1 MYWYT
6 IGQTLTQQE
15 HAPAPEQPAVVL
27 LTSEELSHQPA
38 LPGLERTLHHT
49 PPARDARV
57 CKAEVRS
64 DCLAGTLV
72 LPRQGKD
79 GRPLACG
86 YLVTGTR
93 VVLVD
98 DENALQGLLRRIA
111 REKRWT
117 DGSVGRFLYDFFE
130 QLIARDL
137 HQLEKI
143 EDRIEALEDRVLAHE
158 LDDFSA
164 PMTALRKETVAW
176 FRYYSQLDDVACE
189 LHENENG
196 FFTDSEQLLFRM
208 FEDRVI
214 RLREESQL
222 LRESCAQ
229 LQSLFQAEIDTRQNR
244 IMQILTIV
252 TTIFLP
258 LTLLVGWY
266 GMNFVG
272 MPELTWKYGYP
283 VVVVV
288 SIVTVG
294 ISLWVCKKH
303 RLRENLSRCFLFPR
317 ALGKVLRVLDRR
329 QTQRKHLLPEVCI
342 GDDPLAG
349 VDHHRHR
356 QQVGTVHRTLRIHW
370 ERADVHPVCIAEI
383 EHFYLQRFRVLVARE
398 HLHAQVGIASVEREV
413 THVRGGRGL
422 RRAAGGAA
430 RAQQCGRER
439 EQQGQDT
446 DMLHAFSP
454 FKPSRCSLAER
465 RYSGMAASCAATDTA
480 TMAGMLTS
488 YSTPSSQLPRNQ
500 NTPNAHSNTP

>member
-1 MYWYT
+1 MVKNRDLWEEPHLYWYT

-49 PPARDARV
+49 PLARDARV

-98 DENALQGLLRRIA
+98 DENALQGMLRHIA

-176 FRYYSQLDDVACE
+176 FRYYSQLDDVACARS
-189 LHENENG
+189 HSCCVNRAR
-196 FFTDSEQLLFRM
+196 SCRACFRP
-208 FEDRVI
+208 R
-214 RLREESQL
+214 S
-222 LRESCAQ
+222 
-229 LQSLFQAEIDTRQNR
+229 TR
-244 IMQILTIV
+244 
-252 TTIFLP
+252 
-258 LTLLVGWY
+258 
-266 GMNFVG
+266 
-272 MPELTWKYGYP
+272 
-283 VVVVV
+283 
-288 SIVTVG
+288 
-294 ISLWVCKKH
+294 
-303 RLRENLSRCFLFPR
+303 
-317 ALGKVLRVLDRR
+317 GK
-329 QTQRKHLLPEVCI
+329 T
-342 GDDPLAG
+342 
-349 VDHHRHR
+349 
-356 QQVGTVHRTLRIHW
+356 
-370 ERADVHPVCIAEI
+370 
-383 EHFYLQRFRVLVARE
+383 
-398 HLHAQVGIASVEREV
+398 
-413 THVRGGRGL
+413 
-422 RRAAGGAA
+422 
-430 RAQQCGRER
+430 
-439 EQQGQDT
+439 
-446 DMLHAFSP
+446 
-454 FKPSRCSLAER
+454 
-465 RYSGMAASCAATDTA
+465 ASCR
-480 TMAGMLTS
+480 S
-488 YSTPSSQLPRNQ
+488 
-500 NTPNAHSNTP
+500 